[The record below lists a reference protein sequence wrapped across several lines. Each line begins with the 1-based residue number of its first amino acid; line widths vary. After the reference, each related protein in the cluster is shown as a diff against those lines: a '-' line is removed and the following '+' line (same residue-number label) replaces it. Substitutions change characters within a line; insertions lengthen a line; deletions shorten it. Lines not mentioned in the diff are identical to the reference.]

1 MLMPEHDALTW
12 RRERTGG
19 ARDRRYPDGIC
30 VYSVYRV

>member
-19 ARDRRYPDGIC
+19 ARDRRYPDGLFC
-30 VYSVYRV
+30 L